1 MHQMTYRPDIDGL
14 RAVAIILV
22 VLFHAFPDLMP
33 GGFIGV
39 DIFFVISGYLISGV
53 ILSRLAAGTYSFA
66 DFYRRRILRIFP
78 ALVIV
83 LGLCLVA
90 GCLLFTPNVFQS
102 LGKHVLGGAAFISN
116 ILLYNETGYFDAAAH
131 AKPLLNLWSLG
142 IEEQFYLIFPLFMW
156 IFWRY
161 AIGRRQ
167 PNTLSLSLSLSK
179 ASSLRPARLHL
190 PAVLCGQHLPVRA
203 TSLR

>member
-22 VLFHAFPDLMP
+22 VLFHAFPDIMP

-53 ILSRLAAGTYSFA
+53 ILSRLEAGTFSFA
-66 DFYRRRILRIFP
+66 DFYRRRVLRIFP
-78 ALVIV
+78 ALVVV
-83 LGLCLVA
+83 LGVCVPA
-90 GCLLFTPNVFQS
+90 GCLLLAPCEFMS
-102 LGKHVLGGAAFISN
+102 LGKHILGGAVFVSN

-142 IEEQFYLIFPLFMW
+142 IEEQFYLVFPLLLW
-156 IFWRY
+156 VFWRY
-161 AIGRRQ
+161 PRARAGS
-167 PNTLSLSLSLSK
+167 LSLSLSLS
-179 ASSLRPARLHL
+179 L
-190 PAVLCGQHLPVRA
+190 
-203 TSLR
+203 